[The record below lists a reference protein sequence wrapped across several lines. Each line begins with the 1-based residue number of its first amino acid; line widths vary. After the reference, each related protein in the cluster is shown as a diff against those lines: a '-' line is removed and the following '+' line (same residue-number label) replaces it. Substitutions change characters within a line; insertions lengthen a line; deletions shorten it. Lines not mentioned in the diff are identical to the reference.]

1 MPETAPRPRLL
12 SPAYA
17 AITIGMCS
25 LIGFVAFEAMAVT
38 TVMPTVARDLDGAD
52 LYALSFAAPLAS
64 GVIGMVAAGLWS
76 DRRGPV
82 APLIWSMVLF
92 SVGLLICGTA
102 PSMEILVGG
111 RLVQGLGGG
120 ALTVGL
126 YVLVGLVF
134 PPVLQP
140 GIFASFAAAWVLPAL
155 FGPALAAFVADA
167 VGWRWVFLGA
177 VFFVAAAA
185 VLIAPSLRGRRTD
198 TGVAEAGR
206 RQAGLGHGRR
216 DRGAGARAPRLG
228 PRRRRARRP
237 GGARVRRTRPHPTA
251 AGRCADRSSRAAV
264 GDRDTRPDERGLLL
278 RRGLHRL
285 RPPGAVGPH
294 ARTGRHRAQRGRA

>member
-1 MPETAPRPRLL
+1 
-12 SPAYA
+12 
-17 AITIGMCS
+17 MCA

-92 SVGLLICGTA
+92 SVGLLICGSA

-134 PPVLQP
+134 PAVLQP

-167 VGWRWVFLGA
+167 IGWRWVFLGA
-177 VFFVAAAA
+177 VIFVAAAA
-185 VLIAPSLRGRRTD
+185 LLIAPSLRGRGQTP
-198 TGVAEAGR
+198 ES
-206 RQAGLGHGRR
+206 
-216 DRGAGARAPRLG
+216 
-228 PRRRRARRP
+228 RRP
-237 GGARVRRTRPHPTA
+237 APAASSGPPSVRS
-251 AGRCADRSSRAAV
+251 RCSRSSSSARPAASP
-264 GDRDTRPDERGLLL
+264 GSAPSARSSSSCSPSPGCCRPARSPVVPGC
-278 RRGLHRL
+278 
-285 RPPGAVGPH
+285 PP
-294 ARTGRHRAQRGRA
+294 

>member
-1 MPETAPRPRLL
+1 MSETAPGPRLL
-12 SPAYA
+12 SPTYA
-17 AITIGMCS
+17 AITIGMCA

-126 YVLVGLVF
+126 
-134 PPVLQP
+134 
-140 GIFASFAAAWVLPAL
+140 
-155 FGPALAAFVADA
+155 
-167 VGWRWVFLGA
+167 
-177 VFFVAAAA
+177 
-185 VLIAPSLRGRRTD
+185 
-198 TGVAEAGR
+198 
-206 RQAGLGHGRR
+206 
-216 DRGAGARAPRLG
+216 
-228 PRRRRARRP
+228 
-237 GGARVRRTRPHPTA
+237 
-251 AGRCADRSSRAAV
+251 
-264 GDRDTRPDERGLLL
+264 
-278 RRGLHRL
+278 
-285 RPPGAVGPH
+285 
-294 ARTGRHRAQRGRA
+294 